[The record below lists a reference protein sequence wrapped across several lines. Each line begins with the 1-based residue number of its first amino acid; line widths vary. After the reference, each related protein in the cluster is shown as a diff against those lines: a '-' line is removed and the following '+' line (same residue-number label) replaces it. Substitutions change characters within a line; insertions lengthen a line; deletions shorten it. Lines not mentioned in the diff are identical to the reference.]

1 MPLCLCSFLS
11 PLFASSPSLVLLH
24 LLFSFSSFQSA
35 YILSP
40 FQLTTQK
47 VGYVTRV
54 TDLYSESLV
63 RKCSKCQISFLRKSW
78 ETRGIGWKE
87 LITTYI
93 FVEKETRSK
102 GNFHFHKSGQKYR
115 WCQDN
120 VFIDRKWI
128 SSCERLFHEN
138 KMCFLNK
145 FPSE

>member
-24 LLFSFSSFQSA
+24 LLFSFSPFQSA

-40 FQLTTQK
+40 FQLAAQK

-102 GNFHFHKSGQKYR
+102 GNFHFHTKVDKSIVDARTMYLSIESGSLLANDYFMRIK
-115 WCQDN
+115 CA
-120 VFIDRKWI
+120 F
-128 SSCERLFHEN
+128 
-138 KMCFLNK
+138 
-145 FPSE
+145 